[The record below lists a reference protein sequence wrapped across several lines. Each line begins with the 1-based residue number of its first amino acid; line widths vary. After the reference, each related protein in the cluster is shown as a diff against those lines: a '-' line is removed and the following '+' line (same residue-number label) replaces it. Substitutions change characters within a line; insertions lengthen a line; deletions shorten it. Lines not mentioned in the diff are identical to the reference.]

1 MAKRAILYTRVS
13 TDEQNNGYSPLDQKD
28 KLYNYCEMNKI
39 EVVGFYHDDE
49 SGKTFNRPEWKNII
63 TFLKK
68 NKNSVDYICFLKWD
82 RFSRSAEKAYEELS
96 ILKKLGVEAV
106 AIEQKLDLE
115 IPEQK
120 LMLAIYLTTPEIDND
135 RRSLNIFHGIRKG
148 KKQGRWLGACPRGYK
163 NTRNEINRPVITPEG
178 GLQEKLV
185 VRAFNDFSTGNYSI
199 ESLRL
204 KLYKEGLK
212 CNRNSFWM
220 LLRNRVYIGQIFIPA
235 YKDEPEEWI
244 QGIHLPLISENV
256 FYKVQDIIEG
266 RKKHLPSSLKTIRDE
281 FPLRGILICPQCGKY
296 LTASCSKGKMGVRY
310 PYYHCTNFCKE
321 RKKAEVVNNA
331 LEGLLETIKPSE
343 GALKIFSKI
352 VNDKITQNNQ
362 TNKIEGGKINT
373 EITKL
378 KKRIENAKNLMLD
391 GEIEVS
397 EFKTIRISTEDN
409 IKKLSIELNRNQDGL
424 INIKSNITEASMVI
438 SNLAKAY
445 KQSNTS
451 IKRQILSSI
460 FSSGLIFEEKN
471 YRTLKIN
478 EVIAKIL
485 RNTNACDDSPKKKH
499 TRFGVLSLRVI
510 PKGFE
515 PLTHRLE
522 ICCSIQLSYETI
534 NIQKKRQ

>member
-256 FYKVQDIIEG
+256 FYKVQDILEG

-373 EITKL
+373 EISKL

-485 RNTNACDDSPKKKH
+485 RNSNACDDSPKKKAH
-499 TRFGVLSLRVI
+499 QIWCAF
-510 PKGFE
+510 P
-515 PLTHRLE
+515 
-522 ICCSIQLSYETI
+522 
-534 NIQKKRQ
+534 